1 MLRSIWKP
9 IRMFV
14 WKKYLFEANESILI
28 NEIYLIKMFR
38 GQGFIRQGTGQFAH
52 TGNQPFRKMIIG
64 EYDEHSNIQR
74 KTKKTGF
81 VRIIVDE
88 MRYDGIW
95 LLNKIKTIG

>member
-1 MLRSIWKP
+1 
-9 IRMFV
+9 
-14 WKKYLFEANESILI
+14 
-28 NEIYLIKMFR
+28 MFR

-52 TGNQPFRKMIIG
+52 TGNQHFRKMIIG
-64 EYDEHSNIQR
+64 KYDEHSNIQR

-95 LLNKIKTIG
+95 LLNKIKTIGGCSCQDESSFSGMPISKE